1 MGRKKDKKGSWSPIS
16 QIHEPQGNLL
26 CFAQDSPARWDNGN
40 FPTWPLLV
48 LNEFMYVK
56 FI

>member
-40 FPTWPLLV
+40 FPTWPWLV